1 MKYIIKNTTALK
13 KILWLDFAI
22 GFLTSIAGFIF
33 YSFFSSLF
41 NLNETFIIVIS
52 LITFLYAS
60 FAFMLVKQNLTSIY
74 LIRVLIIANFIWTF
88 ISIFLLYYHFNNAS
102 VLGKCYLFLQIMVV
116 GLLALLEKNQL
127 KKLINEYNI
136 LLDL

>member
-1 MKYIIKNTTALK
+1 MKYIIKNTTTLK
-13 KILWLDFAI
+13 KILWLDFAL
-22 GFLTSIAGFIF
+22 GFLTSITGLIF

-52 LITFLYAS
+52 LITFLYAC
-60 FAFMLVKQNLTSIY
+60 FAFILAKQKLPSIRP
-74 LIRVLIIANFIWTF
+74 LRVLIKANFIWTF

-127 KKLINEYNI
+127 KKINK
-136 LLDL
+136 